1 MRRTKIVCTLGPAS
15 SSETVMEAMLKN
27 GMNVARLNFS
37 HGSHAQHGETIDRF
51 RKVRDRLNLPAA
63 VMLDT
68 KGPEIRIRLVKNGC
82 VELENGAAFTLTT
95 RDVEG
100 TSEIA
105 SITYP
110 DLPRQMQPGYRILID
125 DGKIQL
131 RVENTEETE
140 IFCTVLAGGEL
151 RSRKS
156 INVPMVSLDMPYI
169 SEQDKKDLLF
179 GIEKD
184 VDFVAASFVRRAEDV
199 IALRKLLDYHGG
211 HSIRII
217 AKIENIEGVN
227 NFDEILREADGI
239 MVARGDM
246 GVEVDFEK
254 LPGIQKRFIR
264 KCYQSGKMVITAT
277 QMLESMIESP
287 MPTRAEISD
296 VANAVFDGT
305 SAVML
310 SGETAMGFD
319 PAHVVNYMAKI
330 VRQADKEA
338 EELNVF
344 GGLPHE
350 IDFSDISNAI
360 CDAACTT
367 ARDMNA
373 SAILVVTKTGR
384 TARRVSKFRPVE
396 VIVAAT
402 PEDKTFHQ
410 LALSWGVEPV
420 LALNQADN
428 DRLFQHAIDC
438 AKQNDLVCRG
448 DRVVI
453 VAGMPITE
461 HTNSLRVFNI

>member
-15 SSETVMEAMLKN
+15 NNEAVMEAMLKN

-37 HGSHAQHGETIDRF
+37 HGTHEQHAETIDRF
-51 RKVRDRLNLPAA
+51 RKVRDSLNVPAA

-68 KGPEIRIRLVKNGC
+68 RGPEIRIRLMKDGGAM
-82 VELENGAAFTLTT
+82 LTNGAPFVLTT
-95 RDVEG
+95 RDIEG
-100 TSEIA
+100 TSAIA
-105 SITYP
+105 SVTYEA
-110 DLPRQMQPGYRILID
+110 LPKQMQPGYRILID

-131 RVENTEETE
+131 RVDSVEDTE
-140 IFCTVLAGGEL
+140 INCTVLAGGDL

-169 SEQDKKDLLF
+169 SEQDKKDILF

-184 VDFVAASFVRRAEDV
+184 VDFIAASFVRRADDV

-211 HSIRII
+211 HDIRII

-227 NFDEILREADGI
+227 NFDEILHEADGI

-310 SGETAMGFD
+310 SGETAMGVD

-338 EELNVF
+338 VELNAF
-344 GGLPHE
+344 RGIKHE

-367 ARDMNA
+367 AKDMNA

-384 TARRVSKFRPVE
+384 TARRVSKFRPAE

-402 PEDKTFHQ
+402 PENKTFHQ

-420 LALNQADN
+420 LALNQVDN

-438 AKQNDLVCRG
+438 AKQNDLVTKG

>member
-15 SSETVMEAMLKN
+15 NNEAVMEAMLKN

-37 HGSHAQHGETIDRF
+37 HGTHEQHAETIDRF
-51 RKVRDRLNLPAA
+51 RKVRDRLNVSAA

-68 KGPEIRIRLVKNGC
+68 KGPEIRIRLMKDGGADLINGSPF
-82 VELENGAAFTLTT
+82 VLTT
-95 RDVEG
+95 RDIEG
-100 TSEIA
+100 TASIA
-105 SITYP
+105 SVTYE
-110 DLPRQMQPGYRILID
+110 DLPAQMQPGYRILID

-131 RVENTEETE
+131 RVDSVEDTE
-140 IFCTVLAGGEL
+140 INCTVLAGGEL

-169 SEQDKKDLLF
+169 SEQDKKDILF

-184 VDFVAASFVRRAEDV
+184 VDFIAASFVRRADDV

-211 HSIRII
+211 HDIRII

-227 NFDEILREADGI
+227 NFDEILHEADGI

-310 SGETAMGFD
+310 SGETAMGVD

-338 EELNVF
+338 VELNAF
-344 GGLPHE
+344 RGIKHE

-367 ARDMNA
+367 AKDMNA

-384 TARRVSKFRPVE
+384 TARRVSKFRPAE

-402 PEDKTFHQ
+402 PENKTFHQ
-410 LALSWGVEPV
+410 LALSWGIEPV
-420 LALNQADN
+420 LALNQVDN

-438 AKQNDLVCRG
+438 AKQNDLVTKG

>member
-15 SSETVMEAMLKN
+15 NNEAVMEAMLKN

-37 HGSHAQHGETIDRF
+37 HGTHEQHAETIDRF
-51 RKVRDRLNLPAA
+51 RKVRDSLNVPAA

-68 KGPEIRIRLVKNGC
+68 RGPEIRIRLMKDGGAM
-82 VELENGAAFTLTT
+82 LTNGAPFVLTT
-95 RDVEG
+95 RDIEG
-100 TSEIA
+100 TSAIA
-105 SITYP
+105 SVTYEA
-110 DLPRQMQPGYRILID
+110 LPKQMQPGYRILID

-131 RVENTEETE
+131 RVDSVEDTE
-140 IFCTVLAGGEL
+140 INCTVLAGGDL

-169 SEQDKKDLLF
+169 SEQDKKDILF

-184 VDFVAASFVRRAEDV
+184 VDFIAASFVRRADDV

-211 HSIRII
+211 HDIRII

-227 NFDEILREADGI
+227 NFDEILHEADGI

-254 LPGIQKRFIR
+254 LPGIQKRVIR

-310 SGETAMGFD
+310 SGETAMGVD

-338 EELNVF
+338 VELNAF
-344 GGLPHE
+344 RGIKHE
-350 IDFSDISNAI
+350 IDFTDISNAI

-367 ARDMNA
+367 AKDMNA

-384 TARRVSKFRPVE
+384 TARRVSKFRPAE

-402 PEDKTFHQ
+402 PENKTFHQ

-420 LALNQADN
+420 LALNQVDN

-438 AKQNDLVCRG
+438 AKQNDLVTKG